1 MSVQK
6 EVIISG
12 VGGQG
17 MMLCGTM
24 LAKAAV
30 IYDHKRATMSTEYG
44 TETRGTFAKSEV
56 IISDDEIFFPD
67 VMEPNL
73 IVCLHQIAYNRYYN
87 KIDHKTLLLYN
98 SDELTPA
105 PTTAAHEKGL
115 PITKLARELGNPSV
129 SNILILGAISS
140 YLNAAS
146 PHGIKRVIREF
157 FQHKGENV
165 VAINERAF
173 EIGFQL
179 GQKL

>member
-44 TETRGTFAKSEV
+44 TETRGTSAKSEV

-73 IVCLHQIAYNRYYN
+73 
-87 KIDHKTLLLYN
+87 
-98 SDELTPA
+98 
-105 PTTAAHEKGL
+105 G
-115 PITKLARELGNPSV
+115 SV
-129 SNILILGAISS
+129 L
-140 YLNAAS
+140 
-146 PHGIKRVIREF
+146 EF
-157 FQHKGENV
+157 RTV
-165 VAINERAF
+165 W
-173 EIGFQL
+173 
-179 GQKL
+179 